1 MSKKEKKDN
10 VKLIDKQE
18 QKIEPPK
25 KFKVILHNDDFTPME
40 FVSDMLQQIFH
51 MASDTAMAITLN
63 IHNKGKGIAGV
74 YSKEIAETKAHI
86 ANETAR
92 NYGHPL
98 RAEFEPE

>member
-40 FVSDMLQQIFH
+40 FVS
-51 MASDTAMAITLN
+51 
-63 IHNKGKGIAGV
+63 
-74 YSKEIAETKAHI
+74 
-86 ANETAR
+86 
-92 NYGHPL
+92 
-98 RAEFEPE
+98 